1 MEAQPGQFR
10 LTAMS
15 NENNSNNSG
24 WSHLVALFSGLVF
37 ATWASRKELEDSKK
51 SRAELDYPD
60 DAEAA
65 FTEISELLDAWEADR
80 KCETEDDFTQDL
92 AQYLDENSELEVEV
106 YPNTPEGN
114 PDILI
119 GDLIALELKIRPNKN
134 ERNRCIG
141 QCAHYSRLWITWMV
155 IVDSPPS
162 KVGRLREVLEDKGL
176 EHILVFDFS

>member
-1 MEAQPGQFR
+1 MEAKTGFCF
-10 LTAMS
+10 LTVMS
-15 NENNSNNSG
+15 TGNESNNSG

-37 ATWASRKELEDSKK
+37 ATWAARTELEESKK
-51 SRAELDYPD
+51 SRAELDSPE

-65 FTEISELLDAWEADR
+65 FTELSELLDDWEPDVE
-80 KCETEDDFTQDL
+80 CETEDDYTQDL
-92 AQYLDENSELEVEV
+92 AQYLDENTDWDVEV

-119 GDLIALELKIRPNKN
+119 GDLIALELKIRPSKN

-155 IVDSPPS
+155 IIDSPAS
-162 KVGRLREVLEDKGL
+162 KIGRLREVLEDKGL